1 MVLILNNSRG
11 IYVQEESFLL
21 TALRLKSGKEINGST
36 VLLINA
42 WGEFRPPFKLPV
54 CVTPAELVQPLE
66 EELEGALVIRRAA
79 SLCPEAPGLE
89 GAVIPRVQQRVP
101 LLYST
106 VDTVLF
112 PSRTSMASTPHP
124 Q

>member
-1 MVLILNNSRG
+1 MVLMLNNPRG

-21 TALRLKSGKEINGST
+21 IALRLKSGKEINGST
-36 VLLINA
+36 VLLISA

-54 CVTPAELVQPLE
+54 CITSAELVQPLE
-66 EELEGALVIRRAA
+66 EELEGALVIRRVA

-89 GAVIPRVQQRVP
+89 GAVIPRVQQMVP

-106 VDTVLF
+106 VDTILF
-112 PSRTSMASTPHP
+112 PSRTSLASIPHP